1 MKFKTLFDVS
11 DKKKEINY
19 IKEVYKRRIQYE
31 IDSYV
36 DPEEKPDTIVAQD
49 VLYLDRIFIQQKLF
63 WDQIITLE
71 IIYRFSFH
79 YTKPF

>member
-1 MKFKTLFDVS
+1 MKFKILFDVS

-36 DPEEKPDTIVAQD
+36 DQEEKPDTIVAQD
-49 VLYLDRIFIQQKLF
+49 VLYLDRIFI
-63 WDQIITLE
+63 
-71 IIYRFSFH
+71 
-79 YTKPF
+79 

>member
-36 DPEEKPDTIVAQD
+36 DQEEKPDTIVAQD
-49 VLYLDRIFIQQKLF
+49 VLYLDRIFI
-63 WDQIITLE
+63 
-71 IIYRFSFH
+71 
-79 YTKPF
+79 